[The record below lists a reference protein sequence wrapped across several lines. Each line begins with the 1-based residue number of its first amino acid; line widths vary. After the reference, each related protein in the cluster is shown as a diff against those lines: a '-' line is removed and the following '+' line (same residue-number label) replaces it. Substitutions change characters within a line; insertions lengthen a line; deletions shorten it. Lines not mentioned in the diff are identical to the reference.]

1 MNYGIIIVKIMKEL
15 EKALVYVRTSI
26 DMEYINKCIVSAMEM
41 RCPFSLAYPLL
52 ADDISDLL
60 EEYGEDNDLPEGWW
74 CEYGDIDDIIA
85 MI

>member
-1 MNYGIIIVKIMKEL
+1 MEHL
-15 EKALVYVRTSI
+15 EKAVKYIRNNV
-26 DMEYINKCIVSAMEM
+26 DMEYINFCVCHAMEM

-74 CEYGDIDDIIA
+74 CEYGDIDDIVEQI
-85 MI
+85 